1 MPLLA
6 EPTAPCPL
14 QTEYSGKGTASKASG
29 SGKPIAAQK
38 GSFPQQP
45 RPKLLLTVGFKNR
58 PSCLSFLDK
67 CVSVP
72 WLHPA
77 ARGAPRPRR
86 REMALALSADE
97 QCIIF
102 SRLCNPLEPRVAIY
116 FSGASH
122 GLWAPTQALRQ
133 QLRADYHAAA
143 ALCCKVGMRSCKE
156 LREAISVYWSDTRLS
171 AAELTTLG
179 KLGSVLPALEE
190 LRFFERSASADCVQQ
205 LAAGLG
211 AGALPAVTVLM
222 LTGTRVGDLG
232 APALAAALGRGALP
246 RLEILVL
253 NNCGIGDAGLMALA
267 PALRRLPALKRL
279 ALIGNPVGDEGL
291 GALVAPLPP
300 AGALSPPT
308 EGLTKLKELFLSRT
322 QITDAGCAAL
332 ASALGRSVLP
342 ALKLLDLSGIAAS
355 AAAKAAVRLKCVEM
369 CGAVMVPSATRRM

>member
-38 GSFPQQP
+38 GSTTAS
-45 RPKLLLTVGFKNR
+45 KASADGWLKNR

-67 CVSVP
+67 SVSVP

-279 ALIGNPVGDEGL
+279 ALIGNPSVTR
-291 GALVAPLPP
+291 ASAPLW
-300 AGALSPPT
+300 
-308 EGLTKLKELFLSRT
+308 RHCRR
-322 QITDAGCAAL
+322 QVRC
-332 ASALGRSVLP
+332 RR
-342 ALKLLDLSGIAAS
+342 
-355 AAAKAAVRLKCVEM
+355 RLK
-369 CGAVMVPSATRRM
+369 G